1 MILNASKI
9 FFHEKKSQ
17 ITRLQK
23 LKTRV
28 KTAVARWK
36 SYCIAE
42 HSLKFCCPISAMA
55 TFSCEKNILE
65 PSVNQKTNQKK
76 NSGTAD
82 SKHSLFNSLVNTY
95 YRFTQQYIWLH
106 DFFYNSKNISKSK
119 CGHFMLNKTILLE
132 NDSLRPRMI
141 CVFSQHRFMRVP
153 VHVIKENINL

>member
-1 MILNASKI
+1 MM
-9 FFHEKKSQ
+9 
-17 ITRLQK
+17 RPQK

-42 HSLKFCCPISAMA
+42 HSHKFCCPISAMA

-106 DFFYNSKNISKSK
+106 DFFFKIGKIFLKANVDTLCWIKHFCWRTSPWDHGWYVFFLNIGL
-119 CGHFMLNKTILLE
+119 CEFLCMW
-132 NDSLRPRMI
+132 
-141 CVFSQHRFMRVP
+141 
-153 VHVIKENINL
+153 